1 MEMLFCFVGN
11 TFRKSDVC
19 VFVGLCM
26 CEREREREER
36 AGREKKKEEEEE
48 EGEEKEEKELGGE
61 GGRQDLIC
69 QEDYRLSYQKLLI
82 WSRICS
88 IQYDS
93 HTENVVTIKCDE
105 SLVLK
110 DDIYE
115 EGGYVM
121 LWAYKAA
128 DNILVLLLPGL
139 YRIPGP

>member
-19 VFVGLCM
+19 VCWFVYVW
-26 CEREREREER
+26 ERERERGER
-36 AGREKKKEEEEE
+36 AGREKKEEEEE
-48 EGEEKEEKELGGE
+48 EGEEKEEEELGGE
-61 GGRQDLIC
+61 GGGQDLIC
-69 QEDYRLSYQKLLI
+69 QEDYRLSYQKLLV
-82 WSRICS
+82 WSRVCS
-88 IQYDS
+88 VQYDS

-105 SLVLK
+105 SLFLK

-115 EGGYVM
+115 DGGYVM

-139 YRIPGP
+139 YRMPGP